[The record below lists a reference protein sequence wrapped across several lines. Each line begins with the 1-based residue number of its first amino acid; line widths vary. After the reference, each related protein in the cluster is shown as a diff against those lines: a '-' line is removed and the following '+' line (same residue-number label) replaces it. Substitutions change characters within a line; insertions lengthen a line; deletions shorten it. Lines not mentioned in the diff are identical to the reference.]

1 MSCRKNME
9 PSNSS
14 VKKETSNRI
23 FAVLCAF
30 GVSCL
35 VSTPLLAHNSGEI
48 HTHSTL
54 MDLPA
59 NKTAGPQRLHYT
71 QRHNNINYYGFL
83 PIYQIAPPLTIV
95 APPKAV
101 KPKRNDFV
109 KDEILLVYDFGLKR
123 KEIEAITEKYKLK
136 RKSGMAIGALR
147 KGVIIADTLGQ
158 SPLELMEDIN
168 KVEKDF
174 VANTNNYFTLAANN
188 NTATTPS
195 KLNYPLAQTG
205 VGRAQQI
212 SRGRGITIGMVD
224 TPVDTNHPALRGVHI
239 EQHLIADPK
248 TTESRVHG
256 TSIAGILVSKDPQIG
271 VAPEAKLLS
280 VSAFSSR
287 PGHPKALRGKSTD
300 IVAAIA
306 YCIQKKVD
314 ILNLS
319 FTGGSDK
326 FVESIILSAIQNGI
340 TVVAAGGN
348 KGKVGSTVY
357 PAVIEGVVGVT
368 AVDRN
373 QRLFPQ
379 ADRGR
384 FIDIAAPGVGILTL
398 APQGKFQISTGTSMA
413 AAHLSGVLAIL
424 KSYKHQY
431 TSDQLNKTAI
441 DLGRKGW
448 DQEFGNGLVNAS
460 AALRLLGAPLPF

>member
-9 PSNSS
+9 SSNSL
-14 VKKETSNRI
+14 VKNLLSNRV
-23 FAVLCAF
+23 FTTVFAF
-30 GVSCL
+30 GISCL
-35 VSTPLLAHNSGEI
+35 VSTPLFAHNSGEI

-54 MDLPA
+54 MNLPA
-59 NKTAGPQRLHYT
+59 NTAAGPQRTHFT
-71 QRHNNINYYGFL
+71 QRNNNINYYGFL
-83 PIYQIAPPLTIV
+83 PIYQIAPPLTIIT
-95 APPKAV
+95 PPKAI

-158 SPLELMEDIN
+158 NPLDLMEDIN

-174 VANTNNYFTLAANN
+174 VANTNNYYSLAANN
-188 NTATTPS
+188 TSVSPP

-205 VGRAQQI
+205 VGRAQQV

-224 TPVDTNHPALRGVHI
+224 TPVDIRHPALRGVNI

-319 FTGGSDK
+319 FTGGRDK
-326 FVESIILSAIQNGI
+326 FVESIILNAIQRGI

-357 PAVIEGVVGVT
+357 PAVIEGVIGVT

-373 QRLFPQ
+373 QRLFAQ

-413 AAHLSGVLAIL
+413 AAHLSGVLALL
-424 KSYKHQY
+424 KSYQHQY
-431 TSDQLNKTAI
+431 PSEQLNLTTI
-441 DLGRKGW
+441 DLGREGW

-460 AALRLLGAPLPF
+460 AALRLIGAPLPY

>member
-1 MSCRKNME
+1 MSCRKNTE
-9 PSNSS
+9 QSNSLVKSLPSN
-14 VKKETSNRI
+14 RF
-23 FAVLCAF
+23 FAAACAF
-30 GVSCL
+30 GISCL
-35 VSTPLLAHNSGEI
+35 ISTPLYAHNSGEI
-48 HTHSTL
+48 HAHATL
-54 MDLPA
+54 LNPPA
-59 NKTAGPQRLHYT
+59 NTKAGPQRTHFT
-71 QRHNNINYYGFL
+71 QRHNNINYYGAL

-95 APPKAV
+95 TPPKPI
-101 KPKRNDFV
+101 KPNRNDFV
-109 KDEILLVYDFGLKR
+109 KDEILLVYDFGTK
-123 KEIEAITEKYKLK
+123 KEELEAITDKYKLK
-136 RKSGMAIGALR
+136 RKAGMAIGALR
-147 KGVIIADTLGQ
+147 KGVIVADTLGQ
-158 SPLELMEDIN
+158 NPLDLMEDIN
-168 KVEKDF
+168 HAEKKF
-174 VANTNNYFTLAANN
+174 VASTNNFYTLAANN
-188 NTATTPS
+188 NTPVS
-195 KLNYPLAQTG
+195 PPKRNYPLAQTG
-205 VGRAQQI
+205 IDRAQQVA
-212 SRGRGITIGMVD
+212 RGRGITIGMVD
-224 TPVDTNHPALRGVHI
+224 TPVDVNHPALRGVNI

-248 TTESRVHG
+248 TPESRVHG
-256 TSIAGILVSKDPQIG
+256 TSIAGILVSRNPQIG

-280 VSAFSSR
+280 VSAFSSK

-319 FTGGSDK
+319 FTGGRDK
-326 FVESIILSAIQNGI
+326 FVESIILTAIQRGI

-348 KGKVGSTVY
+348 KGNIGSTVY
-357 PAVIEGVVGVT
+357 PAVINGVVGVT

-373 QRLFPQ
+373 QRLFTQ

-413 AAHLSGVLAIL
+413 AAHLSGVLALL
-424 KSYKHQY
+424 KSYEHQY
-431 TSDQLNKTAI
+431 SSEQLNQTAI

>member
-9 PSNSS
+9 PSNSL
-14 VKKETSNRI
+14 VKNLLSNRV
-23 FAVLCAF
+23 FTTAFAF
-30 GVSCL
+30 GISCL
-35 VSTPLLAHNSGEI
+35 VSTPLFAHNSGEI
-48 HTHSTL
+48 HAHTTL
-54 MDLPA
+54 MNPPA
-59 NKTAGPQRLHYT
+59 NKTAGPQRTHFT

-83 PIYQIAPPLTIV
+83 PIYQNAPPLTIV
-95 APPKAV
+95 APPKAI
-101 KPKRNDFV
+101 KPRRNDFV

-123 KEIEAITEKYKLK
+123 EEVEAITEKYKLK

-158 SPLELMEDIN
+158 NPLDLMEDIN

-174 VANTNNYFTLAANN
+174 VANTNNYYTLAANN
-188 NTATTPS
+188 TSASPP

-205 VGRAQQI
+205 VGRAQQV

-224 TPVDTNHPALRGVHI
+224 TPVDIRHPALRGVNI

-319 FTGGSDK
+319 FTGGQDK
-326 FVESIILSAIQNGI
+326 FVESIILNAIQRGI

-357 PAVIEGVVGVT
+357 PAVIEGVIGVT

-373 QRLFPQ
+373 QRLFAQ

-413 AAHLSGVLAIL
+413 AAHLSGVLALL
-424 KSYKHQY
+424 KSYQHQY
-431 TSDQLNKTAI
+431 PSEQLNQTAI

-460 AALRLLGAPLPF
+460 AALRLIGAPLPY